1 MSFELFFNEKKIFFL
16 GGNWGNGPVDME
28 YTAADGDD
36 GDDGDGNNNGGEV
49 EDINGFPIT
58 CPIIFDHPEFEWP
71 GRGNGTPVSRRIDF
85 ENSISGQHISI
96 TAHRD
101 PNRPRGRDIEP
112 RIYAQIQDLENKKTC
127 R

>member
-1 MSFELFFNEKKIFFL
+1 MECSAA
-16 GGNWGNGPVDME
+16 NGD
-28 YTAADGDD
+28 DD
-36 GDDGDGNNNGGEV
+36 GDDGDNGQV
-49 EDINGFPIT
+49 EPDEFNGFPAV
-58 CPIIFDHPEFEWP
+58 CPRINDHPEFEWP
-71 GRGNGTPVSRRIDF
+71 GRGNGTPISRRIDF
-85 ENSISGQHISI
+85 ENAIAGQHISI